1 MNNENRGLH
10 QKYIVL
16 KKEYIERETAIRLAN
31 NYKDKT
37 IDANDIAR
45 IPAVDPIHEMGGC
58 YCWECEEENNGYCK
72 KLRGTPT
79 IQIGFCGYGYRKMDN
94 EE

>member
-1 MNNENRGLH
+1 MPQN
-10 QKYIVL
+10 
-16 KKEYIERETAIRLAN
+16 KEYIEREAAIRLAN
-31 NYKDKT
+31 NHKDKT

-72 KLRGTPT
+72 KLQGMPT